1 MKQTRQPALLVLL
14 ITAIVVIGWSG
25 KTLDPVG
32 DQATDDVALA
42 ESVVVPPASPR
53 SEDRVLDPLGP
64 QSTLPLSTEI
74 PTSLPAEAPTTAPV
88 ATTAPVETP
97 RPPVPENPYDQSFI
111 IERGESGR
119 REVAL
124 TFDAGEGTGAVDEM
138 LNFLTEHDIK
148 VSFGITGNWAR
159 ENPEL
164 LQRMVDEGHML
175 FNHSDT
181 HLSWTGVS
189 TGLDPIPDDVRI
201 SELDGADQAVLG
213 ITGYE
218 MKPFFRPPYGDYDL
232 PGLEL
237 LKQQGYEYTV
247 WWTCDSLGWDGA
259 TADEVLERCGPESEL
274 GGLGGI
280 ILMHVSEKE
289 DYLAMEQLVDAY
301 RAEGY
306 DFVTMEEM
314 IQP

>member
-14 ITAIVVIGWSG
+14 ITAVVAIGWSG
-25 KTLDPVG
+25 TTLDP
-32 DQATDDVALA
+32 ADDHAADEVARA
-42 ESVVVPPASPR
+42 ESVMTPPATPGP
-53 SEDRVLDPLGP
+53 EHRVVDPLGP
-64 QSTLPLSTEI
+64 QSTRVLPAET
-74 PTSLPAEAPTTAPV
+74 PASLPADALTPAPTATAES
-88 ATTAPVETP
+88 VETP
-97 RPPVPENPYDQSFI
+97 RPPVPKNPYDQSFI
-111 IERGESGR
+111 IERGQSGR

-138 LNFLTEHDIK
+138 LDFLKERDIK

-189 TGLDPIPDDVRI
+189 TGVDPIPDDMRI
-201 SELDGADQAVLG
+201 SELDGANRAVLD

-247 WWTCDSLGWDGA
+247 WWTCDSLGWNGA
-259 TADEVLERCGPESEL
+259 TAEEVLARCGPNTD
-274 GGLGGI
+274 GGGPGGI
-280 ILMHVSEKE
+280 ILMHVTEDE

-301 RAEGY
+301 RTEGY

>member
-1 MKQTRQPALLVLL
+1 MKQSRQPALLVLV
-14 ITAIVVIGWSG
+14 IVAIVVIGWGGASLRPA
-25 KTLDPVG
+25 KG
-32 DQATDDVALA
+32 DQPTAVALVETPVTIPPTPTPTLA
-42 ESVVVPPASPR
+42 VQTPVP
-53 SEDRVLDPLGP
+53 
-64 QSTLPLSTEI
+64 T
-74 PTSLPAEAPTTAPV
+74 
-88 ATTAPVETP
+88 ATTAPTPEPTMPPTPSPTIPPTPEETP
-97 RPPVPENPYDQSFI
+97 RPVAPPNPYDQSFI

-119 REVAL
+119 REIAI
-124 TFDAGEGTGAVDEM
+124 TFDAGEGTGAVGEM
-138 LNFLTEHDIK
+138 LDFLKENNVK

-175 FNHSDT
+175 FSHSDT

-201 SELDGADQAVLG
+201 SELDGAEQAVLD

-232 PGLEL
+232 DGLKL

-247 WWTCDSLGWDGA
+247 WWTCDSFGWQGA
-259 TADEVLERCGPESEL
+259 TAEEVMERCGPDSDL
-274 GGLGGI
+274 GGPGGI
-280 ILMHVSEKE
+280 ILMHVTQEE
-289 DYLAMEQLVDAY
+289 DYRALKMLVDAY
-301 RAEGY
+301 RADGY
-306 DFVTMEEM
+306 DFVTIEQL